1 MTTGTLPSVSL
12 AAVPVFVNVSV
23 SSSQLAV
30 RENAGQFGCHGAQKG
45 RMGGGG
51 TGHPL
56 RDRTN
61 FPKAASE
68 PYLTEYSSL
77 GMHDGITVTHRHRA
91 VGRSSVA
98 GCSRNTTW

>member
-1 MTTGTLPSVSL
+1 M
-12 AAVPVFVNVSV
+12 PVFVNVSV
-23 SSSQLAV
+23 SSSQFAV
-30 RENAGQFGCHGAQKG
+30 REDRENEGLLACHGGQKG
-45 RMGGGG
+45 RMRGGG
-51 TGHPL
+51 TGNPL

-61 FPKAASE
+61 FPNAAASE